1 MMKISQNDE
10 SSRVVGVDSYA
21 LEYLFTV
28 KVALMKHNSTKKYR
42 EFFNLLKDYL
52 ELRRR
57 RRSSPCYD
65 DLLNNVK
72 ARVKEVLKGHRDLI
86 LGFNPLL
93 PKEHQIT
100 LPFQLET
107 SGKKE
112 EYPPTDSRHH
122 LEDPS

>member
-1 MMKISQNDE
+1 MKISQNDE

-21 LEYLFTV
+21 LEYLLTV
-28 KVALMKHNSTKKYR
+28 RVALMKHNSTKKYR

-52 ELRRR
+52 ELRRRR

-107 SGKKE
+107 TG
-112 EYPPTDSRHH
+112 
-122 LEDPS
+122 